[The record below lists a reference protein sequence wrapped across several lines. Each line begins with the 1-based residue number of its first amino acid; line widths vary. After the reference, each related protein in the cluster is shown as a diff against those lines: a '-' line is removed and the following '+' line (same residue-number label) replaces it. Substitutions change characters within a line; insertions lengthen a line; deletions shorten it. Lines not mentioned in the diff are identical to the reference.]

1 MRHQTTKDVYTF
13 VWTYY
18 EQHGFG
24 PTQQEI
30 AETCF
35 LAQSSVSRHLDKLT
49 IWGWISR
56 EEGKSRSVRP
66 LRNEDKRE
74 QVGEK
79 SDKKIR

>member
-13 VWTYY
+13 VWNYY
-18 EQHGFG
+18 EEHGFG

-30 AETCF
+30 AAACF

-56 EEGKSRSVRP
+56 EVGKSRSVLP
-66 LRNEDKRE
+66 LKTEWE
-74 QVGEK
+74 AEK